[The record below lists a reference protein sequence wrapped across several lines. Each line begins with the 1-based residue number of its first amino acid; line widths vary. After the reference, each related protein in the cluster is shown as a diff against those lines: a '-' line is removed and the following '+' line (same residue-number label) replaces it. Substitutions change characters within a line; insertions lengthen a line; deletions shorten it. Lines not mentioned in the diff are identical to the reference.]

1 MQSYKLFQGIAIP
14 YSALVS
20 VIFGLMIFSFPIGA
34 YLFFNSQLG
43 KSIDYHYPLSELE
56 IIQHF
61 GLKSLAAIKIGDLF
75 VVAWAFFLILFAVAA
90 FGPKKSFLKVL
101 SPIMAGTHENQDGN
115 YLVHT
120 IKWFSIIIVLSQ
132 VINTVQEFFGIKT
145 TLPPFEND
153 LLQFLSV
160 TVAPIVEEL
169 GFRII
174 LIGIPL
180 FLFYSHRASVK
191 HFFKSLW
198 NPFANLPI
206 SNSKKPIAIIVIVGV
221 FFGAAHIITDQ
232 WSEGKFAQATMSGII
247 IGWVYYRY
255 GFVASV
261 LIHWAT
267 NYMIFSYGYLVSTVN
282 ETSFVDAFSHSL
294 FQTIEILLL
303 VTGALSIALLS
314 LERQKKK
321 LEI

>member
-1 MQSYKLFQGIAIP
+1 
-14 YSALVS
+14 
-20 VIFGLMIFSFPIGA
+20 
-34 YLFFNSQLG
+34 
-43 KSIDYHYPLSELE
+43 
-56 IIQHF
+56 
-61 GLKSLAAIKIGDLF
+61 
-75 VVAWAFFLILFAVAA
+75 
-90 FGPKKSFLKVL
+90 
-101 SPIMAGTHENQDGN
+101 MAGTHESQDGN

-132 VINTVQEFFGIKT
+132 VINTIQEFVCIKT

-153 LLQFLSV
+153 LIQFLSV
-160 TVAPIVEEL
+160 TVAPVVEEL

-180 FLFYSHRASVK
+180 FLFYSHRASAK

-206 SNSKKPIAIIVIVGV
+206 SNSKKPITIIVIVGV
-221 FFGAAHIITDQ
+221 FFGAAHIISDQ
-232 WSEGKFAQATMSGII
+232 WSEGKFAQAAMSGII

-303 VTGALSIALLS
+303 VAGALSIALLL

-321 LEI
+321 LDI

>member
-1 MQSYKLFQGIAIP
+1 
-14 YSALVS
+14 
-20 VIFGLMIFSFPIGA
+20 MIFSFPIGA
-34 YLFFNSQLG
+34 YLFFNSHLG

-56 IIQHF
+56 FVQNL
-61 GLKSLAAIKIGDLF
+61 GLKSLTAVKVGDLF
-75 VVAWAFFLILFAVAA
+75 VVTWVFFLILFTIAA

-101 SPIMAGTHENQDGN
+101 SPIMAGTHESQDGN

-120 IKWFSIIIVLSQ
+120 IKWFSIIIILSEA
-132 VINTVQEFFGIKT
+132 IGAMQEFIGIKT
-145 TLPPFEND
+145 ELPPFEND

-160 TVAPIVEEL
+160 TVAPVIEEI

-180 FLFYSHRASVK
+180 FLFYSHKASVK

-206 SNSKKPIAIIVIVGV
+206 SNSKKAIAIIVIVGV
-221 FFGAAHIITDQ
+221 FFGVSHIISDQ
-232 WSEGKFAQATMSGII
+232 WSEGKFAQAAMSGII

-267 NYMIFSYGYLVSTVN
+267 NYVIFSYGYLVSTVN
-282 ETSFVDAFSHSL
+282 ETRFTDAFSHSL
-294 FQTIEILLL
+294 LQTIEILFLA
-303 VTGALSIALLS
+303 TGALSIALLS
-314 LERQKKK
+314 LEYRKKK

>member
-1 MQSYKLFQGIAIP
+1 
-14 YSALVS
+14 
-20 VIFGLMIFSFPIGA
+20 MIFSFPIGA
-34 YLFFNSQLG
+34 YLFFNSHLG
-43 KSIDYHYPLSELE
+43 KSIDYNYPLSELE
-56 IIQHF
+56 FVQHS
-61 GLKSLAAIKIGDLF
+61 GLELLTTIKVGDLF
-75 VVAWAFFLILFAVAA
+75 VAVWVFFLILFVIAA

-101 SPIMAGTHENQDGN
+101 SPIMAGTHESQDGN

-120 IKWFSIIIVLSQ
+120 IKWFSIIIILSEA
-132 VINTVQEFFGIKT
+132 INSMQEFVGIKT

-160 TVAPIVEEL
+160 TIAPVIEEI

-180 FLFYSHRASVK
+180 FLLYSHKASAK
-191 HFFKSLW
+191 YFFKSLW

-206 SNSKKPIAIIVIVGV
+206 SNSKKAITIIIVVGV
-221 FFGAAHIITDQ
+221 FFGISHIISDQ
-232 WSEGKFAQATMSGII
+232 WSEGKFAQATISGII

-267 NYMIFSYGYLVSTVN
+267 NYVIFSYGYLVSTVN

-294 FQTIEILLL
+294 LQTIEVLFL

-314 LERQKKK
+314 LEYQRKK
-321 LEI
+321 LKI

>member
-1 MQSYKLFQGIAIP
+1 
-14 YSALVS
+14 
-20 VIFGLMIFSFPIGA
+20 MIFSFPIGA
-34 YLFFNSQLG
+34 YLFFNSHLG
-43 KSIDYHYPLSELE
+43 KSIDYDYPLSELE
-56 IIQHF
+56 FVQNF
-61 GLKSLAAIKIGDLF
+61 GLNSLAAIKVGDLF
-75 VVAWAFFLILFAVAA
+75 VVVWVFFLILFTIAA

-120 IKWFSIIIVLSQ
+120 IKWFSIIIILSE
-132 VINTVQEFFGIKT
+132 VISYIQEFIGIKT

-160 TVAPIVEEL
+160 TVAPVIEEI

-180 FLFYSHRASVK
+180 FLFYSHKVSAK

-198 NPFANLPI
+198 SPFANLPI
-206 SNSKKPIAIIVIVGV
+206 SNSKKAIAIIVVVGV
-221 FFGAAHIITDQ
+221 FFGVAHIISDQ

-267 NYMIFSYGYLVSTVN
+267 NYVIFSYGYLVSTVN

-294 FQTIEILLL
+294 LQTIEILLL
-303 VTGALSIALLS
+303 VTGALSIALL
-314 LERQKKK
+314 LLGYQKKK